1 MTQTHDTIAA
11 VATPAG
17 TGGIAVIRISGPDA
31 TAIMDGAWHGRRLS
45 EAVSHSA
52 HLGRYVATDGTVLDE
67 CVATVFRAPGTFT
80 GEDVVELGVH
90 GSRWIQREIL
100 SDLIRR
106 GARTAGPGEFTQR
119 AFMNGRL
126 DLAQAEGVADLIAAS
141 SKAAHTLAMTQTR
154 GGFSKE
160 LEGLREKLIEFASLL
175 ELELDFSEEDVEFAD
190 RTNLL
195 SLSTAVLGKVD
206 RLARSYSSGAAL
218 KDGIPVVIAGVPNAG
233 KSSLLNRILGEDKAI
248 VSDIP
253 GTTRDTI
260 EDTVEIEG
268 ILYRFVDTAGL
279 RESDDA
285 VESIGIARARRKLEE
300 SRIVVWLIDPTS
312 PLSPQHKELREFLE
326 RGDAAKVIVAE
337 SKCDVADCGT
347 SEETGRDFGSSAK
360 MGSDFGISEE
370 RGTDFRIS
378 VGTGTADA
386 FSAGFFSELDGKIV
400 RISAKTGEGID
411 ELFRRLGELATAD
424 FDPNAELM
432 VTNARHYE
440 SLVRGAESLRRAI
453 DGLQTGLSADFVA
466 QDVRE
471 ALHHLGTI
479 TGSVTTDN
487 LLHSIFSR
495 FCIGK

>member
-260 EDTVEIEG
+260 EDTVEIDG

-300 SRIVVWLIDPTS
+300 SRIVVWLLDPTS

-337 SKCDVADCGT
+337 SKCDVADAGI
-347 SEETGRDFGSSAK
+347 SEETGADSGSSEEL
-360 MGSDFGISEE
+360 GTDSEISEE
-370 RGTDFRIS
+370 LEAD
-378 VGTGTADA
+378 DA
-386 FSAGFFSELDGKIV
+386 FRTVVSSERVGKIV

-411 ELFRRLGELATAD
+411 ELYRRLGELATAD

-453 DGLQTGLSADFVA
+453 DGLETGLSADFVA